1 MHGAHANPEQIRR
14 LLERVREGELDVEA
28 ALAALGPDRELD
40 LGAVRLDLT
49 RAQRTGTFEVIW
61 GEGKTLAELETIV
74 DALQKRAHPILA
86 TRIDSDKGEALTA
99 RRPGLAYEAD
109 CRVVRSRD
117 LPPGRSLGAPVLV
130 TAGTSDGPVAREA
143 YWTLRTYG
151 WEAEEVSDVGVAGIH
166 RLFRR
171 VERLRQ
177 APVLIVCAGMEGALA
192 SVIAGLVAR
201 PVIAVPTSVGYGAAF
216 SGIAALLGM
225 LTACASG
232 ITVCNIDNGFG
243 AAMAALRILGL
254 GDTSSM
260 AASEAEI
267 ARDDTE
273 SRDEA

>member
-1 MHGAHANPEQIRR
+1 MVSMHGAHANPEQIRR
-14 LLERVREGELDVEA
+14 LLERVREGELDVET

-49 RAQRTGTFEVIW
+49 RAQRTGTAEVIW
-61 GEGKTLAELETIV
+61 GEGKTLAELEAIL
-74 DALQKRAHPILA
+74 DALEKRALPILA
-86 TRIDSDKGEALTA
+86 TRIDADKGAALTA
-99 RRPGLAYEAD
+99 NRPELVYEAD
-109 CRVVRSRD
+109 CRIVRSRN
-117 LPPGRSLGAPVLV
+117 LPEARTLGAPILV

-151 WEAEEVSDVGVAGIH
+151 WEAELVSDVGVAGIH

-171 VERLRQ
+171 LERLQQ

-192 SVIAGLVAR
+192 SVIAGLVSR

-254 GDTSSM
+254 ADPPRTTASAAEDT
-260 AASEAEI
+260 
-267 ARDDTE
+267 
-273 SRDEA
+273 RDEA